1 MTISHYDD
9 YNGKHSSLSEASPA
23 QAKEVGAI
31 ATSFQRQENG
41 VSSYGTS
48 PHHTASERGLRV
60 HIRADWGHS
69 LPLYSRLPSSRLGPP
84 QELEHWEPE
93 AGTQGRKRS
102 QSPTRVQEGLA
113 SSWASPQPPLTA
125 NTKTR
130 GSKTALK
137 RRKVIL
143 RLA

>member
-60 HIRADWGHS
+60 HIRADWGPLS
-69 LPLYSRLPSSRLGPP
+69 TTLLPT
-84 QELEHWEPE
+84 
-93 AGTQGRKRS
+93 AF
-102 QSPTRVQEGLA
+102 
-113 SSWASPQPPLTA
+113 LTPGA
-125 NTKTR
+125 TT
-130 GSKTALK
+130 GA
-137 RRKVIL
+137 
-143 RLA
+143 